1 MNVITKLIWEFG
13 LPVIV
18 GATVLY
24 LVLRGEIQ
32 FRHPYQHAKTTTIS

>member
-1 MNVITKLIWEFG
+1 MNVLTNLISEFG

-32 FRHPYQHAKTTTIS
+32 FRYPYRRRD